1 MVDRDRRVVWAPRG
15 RRDLRDIWLYFARIA
30 SPDVADEL
38 LREIGRAGARLGRH
52 PLMGRPRD
60 ELVSGVR
67 SVLVPPHVIF
77 YRVSDERVEIARILH
92 QRRDLG
98 SALASERDEGT
109 QGRSR

>member
-1 MVDRDRRVVWAPRG
+1 MADRDRRVVWAPRG

-30 SPDVADEL
+30 SPEVADEL
-38 LREIGRAGARLGRH
+38 SREIRRAGARLGRH

-60 ELVSGVR
+60 ELVSGLR

-77 YRVSDERVEIARILH
+77 YRVSDEGVEVARILH

-98 SALASERDEGT
+98 SALA
-109 QGRSR
+109 